1 MAFIRGYKMFRRSE
15 LPLAQKYFHQ
25 ALIKEVGDDSF
36 STMKNDTPQQV
47 LQTLENMPKSLPL
60 AKEYLNQKDV
70 GDASLGIFKNS
81 TPEQVLH
88 ALGKMSK
95 SAIANRAL
103 AEIIFRLSEVYW
115 IQSKKKIARKYLD
128 LALTRVG
135 VDVWP
140 KQSKVTGC
148 IPKSSIYV

>member
-1 MAFIRGYKMFRRSE
+1 MFRRSE
-15 LPLAQKYFHQ
+15 LPLAQQYFHQ

-60 AKEYLNQKDV
+60 GQEYLNQKDV

-88 ALGKMSK
+88 ALEKMSK
-95 SAIANRAL
+95 SAIETNRDL

-115 IQSKKKIARKYLD
+115 IQGKEKIARKYLD
-128 LALTRVG
+128 LALPGLELTYGRNNPKLL
-135 VDVWP
+135 DVY
-140 KQSKVTGC
+140 QRAA
-148 IPKSSIYV
+148 YM